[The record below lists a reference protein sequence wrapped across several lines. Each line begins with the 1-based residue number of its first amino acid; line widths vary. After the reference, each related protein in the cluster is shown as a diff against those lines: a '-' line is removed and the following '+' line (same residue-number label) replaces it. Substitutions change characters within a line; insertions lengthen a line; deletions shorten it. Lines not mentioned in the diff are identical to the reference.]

1 MYMFNPGY
9 IAFFFGTF
17 AFIPQVVEVYRT
29 NDTKALS
36 FNTLV
41 LFFISQIFWF
51 AHSLKNHDIALGCTS
66 GVNMIVYSYLV
77 YKKHTNDTVDKTQRT
92 TGKRKSNSK
101 SR

>member
-1 MYMFNPGY
+1 MFNPGY

-41 LFFISQIFWF
+41 LFFLSQIFWF
-51 AHSLKNHDIALGCTS
+51 AHSCQARDIALGGTS

-77 YKKHTNDTVDKTQRT
+77 YKKHTNDTADKNT
-92 TGKRKSNSK
+92 TNHGKKEK
-101 SR
+101 

>member
-1 MYMFNPGY
+1 MFNPGY
-9 IAFFFGTF
+9 IAFLFGTF

-36 FNTLV
+36 FKTLV
-41 LFFISQIFWF
+41 LFFLSQIFWF
-51 AHSLKNHDIALGCTS
+51 AHAFKNRDIALGSTS

-77 YKKHTNDTVDKTQRT
+77 YKKHANDTADKTQRT

>member
-1 MYMFNPGY
+1 MFNPGY

-41 LFFISQIFWF
+41 LFFLSQIFWW
-51 AHSLKNHDIALGCTS
+51 AHSYQNHDIALLGTS
-66 GVNMIVYSYLV
+66 SINIVIYSYLV
-77 YKKHTNDTVDKTQRT
+77 YKKHTNDVRDKKSKSMGSSR
-92 TGKRKSNSK
+92 TGKKEK
-101 SR
+101 

>member
-17 AFIPQVVEVYRT
+17 AFIPQVIEVYRT

-41 LFFISQIFWF
+41 LFFLSQIFWF
-51 AHSLKNHDIALGCTS
+51 AHAFQNHDIALGGTS
-66 GVNMIVYSYLV
+66 SVNIIVYSYLV
-77 YKKHTNDTVDKTQRT
+77 YKKHINDTADKTRRT
-92 TGKRKSNSK
+92 TGKKEK
-101 SR
+101 

>member
-1 MYMFNPGY
+1 MFNPGY

-41 LFFISQIFWF
+41 LFFLSQIFWW
-51 AHSLKNHDIALGCTS
+51 AHSYQNNDIALLGTS
-66 GVNMIVYSYLV
+66 SINIVIYSYLV
-77 YKKHTNDTVDKTQRT
+77 YKKHTNDVRDK
-92 TGKRKSNSK
+92 KE
-101 SR
+101 

>member
-1 MYMFNPGY
+1 MFNPGY

-41 LFFISQIFWF
+41 LFFLSQIFWF
-51 AHSLKNHDIALGCTS
+51 AHSCQARDIALGGTS

-77 YKKHTNDTVDKTQRT
+77 YKKHTNDTADKTQRT